1 MLVVQYMESLGNDF
15 VIIDGVT
22 QFFEPSSKEI
32 SKILNFDHDFSIDQ
46 VMVILPPSDSRF
58 DFQIKIFNQDGSE
71 AENCVNGIRC
81 ISKYIFDQKLVF
93 SDQINFMVGNDLV
106 IVSNTKKNQLKVDM
120 FNIVLNLKILESKM
134 TTLILLVLMTKK
146 YFGPPQKMQFNME

>member
-58 DFQIKIFNQDGSE
+58 DFQIKIIGCFRGRIYSQY
-71 AENCVNGIRC
+71 
-81 ISKYIFDQKLVF
+81 SKIYICTYSSID
-93 SDQINFMVGNDLV
+93 
-106 IVSNTKKNQLKVDM
+106 
-120 FNIVLNLKILESKM
+120 
-134 TTLILLVLMTKK
+134 K
-146 YFGPPQKMQFNME
+146 YLWIC

>member
-58 DFQIKIFNQDGSE
+58 DFQIKIFKNYGPDVCWPLYIGFGRPDDLCKNDGQ
-71 AENCVNGIRC
+71 
-81 ISKYIFDQKLVF
+81 QKSGVELCR
-93 SDQINFMVGNDLV
+93 
-106 IVSNTKKNQLKVDM
+106 
-120 FNIVLNLKILESKM
+120 
-134 TTLILLVLMTKK
+134 
-146 YFGPPQKMQFNME
+146 